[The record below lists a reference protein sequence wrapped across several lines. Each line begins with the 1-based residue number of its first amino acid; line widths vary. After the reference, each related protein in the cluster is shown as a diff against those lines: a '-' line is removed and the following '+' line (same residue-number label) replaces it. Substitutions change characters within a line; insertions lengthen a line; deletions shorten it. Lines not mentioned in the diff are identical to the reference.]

1 MNFFPNTALKPSTYK
16 TYNTQLSTWL
26 SLFPSEQAN
35 LQFLYTHPNYSVV
48 VLRKHLVTKNQN
60 NARMVNSY
68 IKPIMAVIRENPEIC
83 IDVNKD
89 TLRSADTRWKELRQ
103 ITYDLAFAY
112 RMEQKPSPG
121 QAIKSGSALTLDDL
135 IKIRDELPDGSINK
149 LLIGFYTYLPPVR
162 ADYFATQLLPFGH
175 TPTSPNYIFYDS
187 THSHSVITDFK
198 TSSFYKQ
205 IVNDLP
211 AELHRQLILSLQLF
225 PRNYLFVNKHG
236 DPFTRNGFTKWA
248 VERLFQ
254 IFNKGLTLTML
265 RHIYI
270 SSLDFNIVATKLQ
283 AIGLKMGHQ
292 LSQQMLY
299 KWKTNPPG
307 SNVTETS

>member
-1 MNFFPNTALKPSTYK
+1 MNFFADTDLKPTTYK
-16 TYNTQLSTWL
+16 TYNTQLHTWL

-35 LQFLYTHPNYSVV
+35 LLFLYTHPNYSIVT
-48 VLRKHLVTKNQN
+48 LRKHLSTKNQN
-60 NARMVNSY
+60 NPRMVNSY
-68 IKPIMAVIRENPEIC
+68 IKPIVAVIRENPQIC
-83 IDVNKD
+83 IDVDKN
-89 TLRSADTRWKELRQ
+89 TLNTIDARWKELRQ

-112 RMEQKPSPG
+112 RIEQKPSPG
-121 QAIKSGSALTLDDL
+121 QAIKSGSTLTLDDL

-175 TPTSPNYIFYDS
+175 TPTSSNYIFYDY

-198 TSSFYKQ
+198 TSSLYKQ
-205 IVNDLP
+205 IANDLP
-211 AELHRQLILSLQLF
+211 AELHRQLILSLQHF
-225 PRNYLFVNKHG
+225 PRKYLFVNKNG
-236 DPFTRNGFTKWA
+236 EPITRNGFTKWA

-270 SSLDFNIVATKLQ
+270 SSLDFNIVATELQ

-307 SNVTETS
+307 SNMDESS

>member
-1 MNFFPNTALKPSTYK
+1 MNFFPDTDLKPTTYK
-16 TYNTQLSTWL
+16 TYNTQLTTWL

-35 LQFLYTHPNYSVV
+35 LLFLYTHPNYSIVT
-48 VLRKHLVTKNQN
+48 LRKYLATKNQN
-60 NARMVNSY
+60 NPRMVNSY
-68 IKPIMAVIRENPEIC
+68 IKPIIAVIHENPQIC
-83 IDVNKD
+83 TDVDKNSLKSID
-89 TLRSADTRWKELRQ
+89 ARWKELRQ

-112 RMEQKPSPG
+112 RLEQQPSPG
-121 QAIKSGSALTLDDL
+121 QALKSGSTLTLDDL
-135 IKIRDELPDGSINK
+135 IKIRDKLPDGSINK
-149 LLIGFYTYLPPVR
+149 LLIGFYTYIPPVR

-175 TPTSPNYIFYDS
+175 IPTSSNYIFYDS

-198 TSSFYKQ
+198 TSAVYKQ

-211 AELHRQLILSLQLF
+211 PELHRQLILSLQQF
-225 PRNYLFVNKHG
+225 PRNYLFVNKNG
-236 DPFTRNGFTKWA
+236 EPFTRNGFTKWA

-270 SSLDFNIVATKLQ
+270 SSLDFNIAATELQ

-299 KWKTNPPG
+299 KWKTKDPTT
-307 SNVTETS
+307 SETDE